1 MSEQQNFEL
10 TSLAQNME
18 KTVIAA
24 RAPSTVSFY
33 SRSLNKWKE
42 FADKYNFA
50 RYFPA
55 EPGQVA
61 LFLQYMLES
70 TKSHNSVQTALH
82 ALKWAHDLAGLDSP
96 TENATVKLVAE
107 GSKRIIGLKKVNR
120 KEPLSTQDL
129 NKLIANADLTNLLV
143 LRNVCMYSLAFS
155 ALLRFDDLVRIRRCD
170 LDFQEG
176 YLKITIS
183 KSKND
188 QLREGNEVLIH
199 EDLSPHS
206 AFQLLQSYLSGASIS
221 QNCNKFIFRPMSQHK
236 STHRLINDNR
246 HISYT
251 TFREQLKLDL
261 SRILPNVSQFSTHSL
276 RAGGATAA
284 ANAGVSDRII
294 QRHGRWKSSSSK
306 NMYIKDDISKQLE
319 ISKIIQGDQSST
331 QTS

>member
-1 MSEQQNFEL
+1 
-10 TSLAQNME
+10 
-18 KTVIAA
+18 
-24 RAPSTVSFY
+24 
-33 SRSLNKWKE
+33 
-42 FADKYNFA
+42 
-50 RYFPA
+50 
-55 EPGQVA
+55 
-61 LFLQYMLES
+61 
-70 TKSHNSVQTALH
+70 
-82 ALKWAHDLAGLDSP
+82 
-96 TENATVKLVAE
+96 
-107 GSKRIIGLKKVNR
+107 
-120 KEPLSTQDL
+120 
-129 NKLIANADLTNLLV
+129 
-143 LRNVCMYSLAFS
+143 MYSLAFS

-188 QLREGNEVLIH
+188 QLHEGNEVLIH

-206 AFQLLQSYLSGASIS
+206 AFQLLQAYLSGASIS
-221 QNCNKFIFRPMSQHK
+221 QNCNKFIFRPMSKHK

-251 TFREQLKLDL
+251 TFREQLKSDL

-294 QRHGRWKSSSSK
+294 QRQGRWKSSSSK
-306 NMYIKDDISKQLE
+306 NMYIKDDVSKQLE

-331 QTS
+331 QAS